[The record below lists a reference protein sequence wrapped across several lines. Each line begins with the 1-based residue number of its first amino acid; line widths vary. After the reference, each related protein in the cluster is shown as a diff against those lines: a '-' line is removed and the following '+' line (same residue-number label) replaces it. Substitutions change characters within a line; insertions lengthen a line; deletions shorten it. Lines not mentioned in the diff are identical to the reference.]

1 MSKKISN
8 LNEAR
13 RKKRAK
19 TGQTMREMI
28 ELELN
33 RAERYKHVSKDEPT
47 NLVSG
52 DMDKFL
58 RGEDDDEHD
67 EDEHD

>member
-1 MSKKISN
+1 MNDKIRN
-8 LNEAR
+8 LDEAR

-19 TGQTMREMI
+19 TGWTIKVIKERGKRFLEKHKEAAQREP
-28 ELELN
+28 
-33 RAERYKHVSKDEPT
+33 AD
-47 NLVSG
+47 LVSG

-67 EDEHD
+67 